1 MSPTPNQQQY
11 PPEYKNFGK
20 KKKEKKKKNDIF
32 RKKITHVEIFSVFI
46 YLVFYTYFCIFEG

>member
-20 KKKEKKKKNDIF
+20 KEKK
-32 RKKITHVEIFSVFI
+32 RKKRMTFLEKK
-46 YLVFYTYFCIFEG
+46 